1 MVKSVKLILLRY
13 LPYLAKK
20 AFNVKRL
27 RQDKSFWE
35 SFEYLPKSTSIPRKT
50 GLKPRLLIVFPAD
63 YDLKTFK
70 PAAGNYHYEIF
81 RSAQEIYGSE
91 SIQAHYPLENTD
103 WLVECR
109 LIVDTLHSS
118 EVSHMLFYIESKE
131 GKTNLWRW
139 DILAAELNR
148 SNSNVIAIGFL
159 TDGTYDLHQVQC
171 SRFHDIYHASM
182 FIQIDVPPNS
192 KYVEKGHLV
201 GPTFLPISRTSIDLL
216 EEYFLKSKSNSRYEV
231 SFIGKIYGYRH
242 KIISRLLK
250 KGLHLT
256 INPHIEQNQT
266 DRPSYLSYMDAL
278 RRSDYTLNLSRASGT
293 RQKQLKS
300 RILESIIVGSIPITD
315 DEGLTEQ
322 MLPEGASFVRF
333 KRPQEILEFLVKQ
346 KVVQEL
352 DWSASDKFVLVSD
365 EIKHFA
371 SSKFWKTL
379 EKGLSDAHIPALP
392 PSSKIS

>member
-1 MVKSVKLILLRY
+1 MIKLLKLILFRY
-13 LPYLAKK
+13 FPLLAKK
-20 AFNVKRL
+20 AFDVKRS
-27 RQDKSFWE
+27 RQDKSYWV
-35 SFEYLPKSTSIPRKT
+35 SFKQLPKSISTLGRSSS
-50 GLKPRLLIVFPAD
+50 KPRLLIVFPAN
-63 YDLKTFK
+63 YNLKTFK
-70 PAAGNYHYEIF
+70 PAMGNYHFEIF

-118 EVSHMLFYIESKE
+118 KVSHLLFYIESKE
-131 GKTNLWRW
+131 AKTNLWRW
-139 DILAAELNR
+139 DILAAELKR

-171 SRFHDIYHASM
+171 SRFQDIYHSSM

-192 KYVEKGHLV
+192 RYIEKGHLV
-201 GPTFLPISRTSIDLL
+201 GPTFLPISKASIDLL

-231 SFIGKIYGYRH
+231 SFIGKIYGYRQ
-242 KIISRLLK
+242 KIIAKLLK
-250 KGLHLT
+250 KGLNLI
-256 INPHIEQNQT
+256 INPHVEKNQT

-322 MLPEGASFVRF
+322 TLPEGASFVRF

-379 EKGLSDAHIPALP
+379 EKGLSDAHLPALAP
-392 PSSKIS
+392 PSKI